1 MPRVYISDP
10 RGKQYRKR
18 NEDDLNAAATEV
30 KNGISLRKAAENY
43 NVHYST
49 LQRWVKANGKRR
61 TIGGQTVLDAD
72 MENMIVERLVKC
84 AEWGYPMDTMDLR
97 MIVKHICDKKGIVI
111 KRFKDNMP
119 GHEFALSFLK
129 RHAKSIT
136 PRICQNIKRAR
147 AAVSPEQIDNY
158 FNKLEVSIEGIPSSN
173 IINYDETNLSD
184 DPGRSKVIA
193 KKGMKYPERIM
204 NSTKSAT
211 SIMFAVS
218 GDGVVLPTYVVY
230 KSTYLYGPWR
240 NGAPK
245 GTRFNCSKS
254 GWFDTK
260 CFEDWVFTVAI
271 PYLKK
276 LDGPKV
282 LIGDNLSSHLSCDA
296 INMCAEIGA
305 KFVFLPANSTHLTQP
320 LDVAFFRP
328 LKQTWRTIL
337 KEWKKGPGRK
347 EPSVPKSIFPTLLN
361 KLITAL
367 EPNRRSNIISG
378 FEKCGIIPLNRNKVL
393 SMIPN
398 ANTPESSIVDSFVVE
413 DSVLNIL
420 KDLRYETPPKTRSKR
435 TRLNVEPGKS
445 VGVSSS
451 ESENGDDEEH
461 VDKPDFL
468 LTNIDAPDIMNV
480 DEMNTDTQDN
490 TDPDDEINSPDTQ
503 DNIDPDEINS
513 PDSNDQTIPV
523 TIAPNVKYVEIN
535 NSIKIVQNIYD
546 IDISD
551 INVGDWLLV
560 QYHSDMYICKVSK
573 IGVIEF
579 EGEFLRKKPSL
590 KKDSDFMLFVYP
602 QVPDLYEFMYD
613 QIIGKLD
620 PPAIKR
626 GIHKFNVIF

>member
-1 MPRVYISDP
+1 MPIVYISDP

-18 NEDDLNAAATEV
+18 NESDLNAAAAEV
-30 KNGISLRKAAENY
+30 KNGISLRKAAENH
-43 NVHYST
+43 NVNYST
-49 LQRWVKANGKRR
+49 LQKWVKADGKRR
-61 TIGGQTVLDAD
+61 KIGGQTVLDEAT
-72 MENMIVERLVKC
+72 ENMIVERLVKC
-84 AEWGYPMDTMDLR
+84 AEWGYPMDSMDLR
-97 MIVKHICDKKGIVI
+97 MIVKHICDKKGTVI

-119 GHEFALSFLK
+119 GKEFALSFLK

-147 AAVSPEQIDNY
+147 AALSPEQIDNY
-158 FNKLEVSIEGIPSSN
+158 FNNLEVSIEGVPSSN

-282 LIGDNLSSHLSCDA
+282 LIGDNPSSHLSCDA
-296 INMCAEIGA
+296 INMCAEIGT
-305 KFVFLPANSTHLTQP
+305 KFIFLPANSTHLTQP

-328 LKQTWRTIL
+328 LKQAWRTIL

-347 EPSVPKSIFPTLLN
+347 EPSVPKSIFPTLLD

-367 EPNRRSNIISG
+367 EPNHRSNIISG

-398 ANTPESSIVDSFVVE
+398 TPESSIVYSFVVE

-420 KDLRYETPPKTRSKR
+420 KKLRYETPPKTRSKR
-435 TRLNVEPGKS
+435 TRLHVEPGKS

-461 VDKPDFL
+461 VDNPDFVL
-468 LTNIDAPDIMNV
+468 INIDAPDIINV

-490 TDPDDEINSPDTQ
+490 NDPDEMNTDTPV
-503 DNIDPDEINS
+503 NNDPDEINSKDSNDPDEINTDS

-523 TIAPNVKYVEIN
+523 TIAPNVKYVQIN

-546 IDISD
+546 IDVSD
-551 INVGDWLLV
+551 INIGDWLLV
-560 QYHSDMYICKVSK
+560 QYHSDMYRY
-573 IGVIEF
+573 
-579 EGEFLRKKPSL
+579 L
-590 KKDSDFMLFVYP
+590 
-602 QVPDLYEFMYD
+602 
-613 QIIGKLD
+613 
-620 PPAIKR
+620 
-626 GIHKFNVIF
+626 

>member
-1 MPRVYISDP
+1 
-10 RGKQYRKR
+10 
-18 NEDDLNAAATEV
+18 LNV
-30 KNGISLRKAAENY
+30 KK
-43 NVHYST
+43 T
-49 LQRWVKANGKRR
+49 
-61 TIGGQTVLDAD
+61 D
-72 MENMIVERLVKC
+72 C
-84 AEWGYPMDTMDLR
+84 AR
-97 MIVKHICDKKGIVI
+97 MNIIYLLICDKKGIVV

-119 GHEFALSFLK
+119 GVEFALSFLQ

-147 AAVSPEQIDNY
+147 AAVSPEQINNY
-158 FNKLEVSIEGIPSSN
+158 FNYLEKSIDGVPPSN

-204 NSTKSAT
+204 NSTKSST

-218 GDGVVLPTYVVY
+218 GDVLSTFVVY

-296 INMCAEIGA
+296 IKMCADIGA

-320 LDVAFFRP
+320 LDVAFFRL
-328 LKQTWRTIL
+328 LKKAWRTIL

-347 EPSVPKSIFPTLLN
+347 EPSVPKFIFPTLLD

-367 EPNRRSNIISG
+367 EPNRISNIKSG

-393 SMIPN
+393 SMIPS
-398 ANTPESSIVDSFVVE
+398 ANTPESSIEDSFVVE

-420 KDLRYETPPKTRSKR
+420 KELRYETPPNTRSKR
-435 TRLNVEPGKS
+435 TRLNVEPGRS
-445 VGVSSS
+445 VGISS
-451 ESENGDDEEH
+451 ESENCRD
-461 VDKPDFL
+461 
-468 LTNIDAPDIMNV
+468 
-480 DEMNTDTQDN
+480 
-490 TDPDDEINSPDTQ
+490 
-503 DNIDPDEINS
+503 
-513 PDSNDQTIPV
+513 
-523 TIAPNVKYVEIN
+523 
-535 NSIKIVQNIYD
+535 
-546 IDISD
+546 
-551 INVGDWLLV
+551 
-560 QYHSDMYICKVSK
+560 
-573 IGVIEF
+573 
-579 EGEFLRKKPSL
+579 
-590 KKDSDFMLFVYP
+590 
-602 QVPDLYEFMYD
+602 
-613 QIIGKLD
+613 
-620 PPAIKR
+620 
-626 GIHKFNVIF
+626 